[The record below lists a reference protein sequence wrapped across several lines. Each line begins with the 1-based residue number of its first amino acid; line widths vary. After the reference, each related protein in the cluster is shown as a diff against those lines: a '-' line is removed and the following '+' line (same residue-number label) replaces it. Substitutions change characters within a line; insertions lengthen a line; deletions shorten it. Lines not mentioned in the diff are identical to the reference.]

1 MDHLDELEN
10 RSVYIIR
17 ESYHQ
22 FGKMAALWSVGK
34 DSTALVWLC
43 RKAFLGEI
51 PFPVIHVDTGR
62 KFKQMYAFRD
72 QCVRDWGL
80 ELIVARNEKAI
91 AAGVGPDYAPD
102 NIPAAERKLYCCTA
116 LKTQALKDCIAAH
129 GFEGLLLGIRRDEHG
144 IRAKER
150 YFSPRDRRFQW
161 DYENQPPELWDQ
173 YTSQADEETH
183 IRVHPLLHWREIDI
197 WRYVRREGLPVN
209 PLYFAR
215 DGMRYRSLGCETCC
229 SPIESEA
236 TTVEEII
243 DELQTTTVA
252 ERAGRAQDKEDAYT
266 MQKLRSLGYM

>member
-22 FGKMAALWSVGK
+22 FGKLAALWSVGK

-43 RKAFLGEI
+43 RKAFLGRI
-51 PFPVIHVDTGR
+51 PFPVMHVDTGK
-62 KFKQMYAFRD
+62 KFQQMYAFRD
-72 QCVRDWGL
+72 QRVREWALD
-80 ELIVARNEKAI
+80 LIVARNEKAI
-91 AAGVGPDYAPD
+91 AAGMGPHV
-102 NIPAAERKLYCCTA
+102 NKFECCNQ
-116 LKTQALKDCIAAH
+116 LKTQALKDCIAEH

-197 WRYVRREGLPVN
+197 WRYVRREGLPGN

-215 DGMRYRSLGCETCC
+215 DGKRYRSLGCETCC
-229 SPIESEA
+229 RPVDSQAS
-236 TTVEEII
+236 TVDEII
-243 DELQTTTVA
+243 EELLTTTVA
-252 ERAGRAQDKEDAYT
+252 ERSGRAQDKEDTYT

>member
-43 RKAFLGEI
+43 RKAFLGKI

-62 KFKQMYAFRD
+62 KFQLMYAFRD
-72 QCVRDWGL
+72 QCVKDWGL
-80 ELIVARNEKAI
+80 DLIVARNEEAI
-91 AAGVGPDYAPD
+91 ADGVGPKSAPEGVPQD
-102 NIPAAERKLYCCTA
+102 ERKLYCCTQ
-116 LKTQALKDCIAAH
+116 LKTQALKNCIAEL

-150 YFSPRDRRFQW
+150 YFSPRDRRFKW
-161 DYENQPPELWDQ
+161 DYEHQPPELWDQ

-197 WRYVRREGLPVN
+197 WRYVEREGLPVN
-209 PLYFAR
+209 PLYFAK
-215 DGMRYRSLGCETCC
+215 DGKRYRSLGCEPCC
-229 SPIESEA
+229 HPVESEA
-236 TTVEEII
+236 NTVAEII
-243 DELQTTTVA
+243 HELETTTVA
-252 ERAGRAQDKEDAYT
+252 ERAGRAQDKENAYT